1 MRTKYWIVG
10 GEYSDTSFDRLLDG
24 TAEVKGPFATRESAM
39 DEWRRLASA
48 TKASC
53 HTRYTIAEELSR

>member
-10 GEYSDTSFDRLLDG
+10 GEYVDTSFDRLLDG
-24 TAEVKGPFATRESAM
+24 TAEVMGPYATRETALN
-39 DEWRRLASA
+39 EWKRLASE
-48 TKASC
+48 TKANC